1 MLKAFDLVLFGIM
14 VVAATITYSIKHK
27 ADEKLQEVRR
37 LEAEIKLEKD
47 TIDLLRA
54 DWALLTQPN
63 RLEKLVNTYSDQ
75 LKLVRTEPTQLAQPS
90 ELPMFKSQVPQ
101 PAVADADAAGDKNGK
116 AASAQAA
123 VSAATKAVANAAA
136 AKPAPSVS
144 GAKTAAA
151 APRPTFGTIAIPA
164 QRPDS
169 IKTGSVKP

>member
-1 MLKAFDLVLFGIM
+1 MLKALDLVLFGVM

-27 ADEKLQEVRR
+27 ADEKQQEVRR

-63 RLEKLVNTYSDQ
+63 RLEKLVNTYNAQ

-90 ELPMFKSQVPQ
+90 ELPMLKSQVPQ
-101 PAVADADAAGDKNGK
+101 PAVADAADDKNAKDGK
-116 AASAQAA
+116 TASATAA
-123 VSAATKAVANAAA
+123 VAAATKALATVAAT
-136 AKPAPSVS
+136 KPAAP
-144 GAKTAAA
+144 KTAAA
-151 APRPTFGTIAIPA
+151 LPRTPAGGIAIPA